1 MGIRSRSSVR
11 EIRGGGGPVRFPRR
25 LARRPTREF
34 RRGDLFESPFEAPS
48 NFPILFSYFNA
59 RPLFSVPGIPTCI
72 PTPAPRPDNSMKSFR
87 SSFPFSLSLFFL
99 YPTIFDDARRSRRYK
114 CEGKFYPFFY
124 PSTWEKFFER
134 ILGS

>member
-87 SSFPFSLSLFFL
+87 SSFSFSLFLFFFCIQR
-99 YPTIFDDARRSRRYK
+99 YSMTRDDRGDTSVKESFIRFSILPR
-114 CEGKFYPFFY
+114 GKNSSKGF
-124 PSTWEKFFER
+124 
-134 ILGS
+134 